1 MGRTTKLF
9 KRLTQPV
16 SDDRL
21 NTPEK
26 REPVDIV
33 ETLLSQLEKSRNSAR
48 KAQYRE
54 RILNCVK
61 NLSMIR
67 HYHAVSRI
75 ESRKEDQRLEDA
87 LARQRENYENLERKY
102 LTLDDKLH
110 TSKNFERLLEEQ
122 KKQTRNSQSHY
133 SELLRENEAL
143 ENKMDTLKARVKSEE
158 TLELQRQIRNLKR
171 QVNRL
176 KNKHDS

>member
-9 KRLTQPV
+9 KKLTQPV
-16 SDDRL
+16 SENRL

-48 KAQYRE
+48 KSKYRE
-54 RILNCVK
+54 QLINCVK
-61 NLSMIR
+61 NLAMTR
-67 HYHAVSRI
+67 YYHAVSRI
-75 ESRKEDQRLEDA
+75 EAKKEDRRLEDA
-87 LARQRENYENLERKY
+87 LSRHKKNYDDLERKY
-102 LTLDDKLH
+102 LALDDKLR
-110 TSKNFERLLEEQ
+110 TSQNFERLLEDQ

-176 KNKHDS
+176 KNKSDA

>member
-48 KAQYRE
+48 KAKYRDQL
-54 RILNCVK
+54 LNCVK
-61 NLSMIR
+61 NLAMVR

-75 ESRKEDQRLEDA
+75 ESRKEDKRLEDA
-87 LARQRENYENLERKY
+87 LTRQRKNYEDLERKF
-102 LTLDDKLH
+102 LTLDDKLRS
-110 TSKNFERLLEEQ
+110 SKNFERLLEEQ
-122 KKQTRNSQSHY
+122 KKQTRSSQSHY